1 MKINRRQFLA
11 MSGAA
16 IPVAVLAAQQTSK
29 PSGAA
34 PTTSGPSAPLPSSL
48 PWHQRLRRVGQ
59 LNFNER
65 DPLTLDVEA
74 WADYWASLKVDAVL
88 LSVTGILAFY
98 PTQVPFHRRSKFL
111 GDRDLFGECVAAAK
125 KRGLRIVART
135 SPDLEW
141 DDALTA
147 HPEWFMRD
155 AKGAFIPH
163 NEEPRLYKTCMF
175 STYFTEH
182 MPAIFREVQAHYDV
196 DALYTNGW
204 PPLGGLP
211 VCYCDACR
219 KLAKPNT
226 PEYWEQFT
234 ERTVELWKL
243 YDGIAKEKKPDSL
256 FYANLGGGLRATPNI
271 KRLADVAEW
280 FNCDN
285 QGRGGDATP
294 IWGAALQ
301 GRVATAVMK
310 NRTIT
315 NVTGAYSTGGNNL
328 RWRNVAK
335 SPAETEIWLDQTIA
349 SGMTIWY
356 HWVGG
361 QAGLGEDRRW
371 QETGRRYMEWL
382 ARHDRHFVRR
392 RSIANIGIVMGQR
405 THLFHTP
412 SGDGRMGEF
421 VDGLYNALLEG
432 RNFFDF
438 VHEDNLG
445 AQTVGRYSAL
455 LLPNIAWLSD
465 RQCQQLRDY
474 VAAGGSLMA
483 SFETAMFDETGRRRA
498 NSGLADLFGIESV
511 GAPAGPNGNGFYARF
526 ERPHEILRGFAN
538 TNWLPGGGWRLPIK
552 AADAPVLSVVPA
564 YTAYPPE
571 LSYDPTLKPDG
582 PAVIARETGLS
593 RLLYFA
599 GDIERTAWR
608 TGHTDLSRLL
618 QNSIAWL
625 TRGQRPVTVEG
636 DGIVECFAWETEPGF
651 ALHVLN
657 YTNPNMHRG
666 WLRQFYPIG
675 EQKVRMEIPAG
686 RKIARVEL
694 LRAGREIPFRQT
706 GANVEFTIPQ
716 VVDYEVAALSV

>member
-1 MKINRRQFLA
+1 
-11 MSGAA
+11 
-16 IPVAVLAAQQTSK
+16 
-29 PSGAA
+29 
-34 PTTSGPSAPLPSSL
+34 
-48 PWHQRLRRVGQ
+48 
-59 LNFNER
+59 
-65 DPLTLDVEA
+65 
-74 WADYWASLKVDAVL
+74 
-88 LSVTGILAFY
+88 
-98 PTQVPFHRRSKFL
+98 
-111 GDRDLFGECVAAAK
+111 
-125 KRGLRIVART
+125 
-135 SPDLEW
+135 
-141 DDALTA
+141 
-147 HPEWFMRD
+147 
-155 AKGAFIPH
+155 
-163 NEEPRLYKTCMF
+163 
-175 STYFTEH
+175 

-204 PPLGGLP
+204 PPLGNLP
-211 VCYCDACR
+211 VCYCDECR

-234 ERTVELWKL
+234 ERTVALWKL
-243 YDGIAKEKKPDSL
+243 YDGIAKEKKSDGL

-271 KRLADVAEW
+271 KRLAEACEW

-294 IWGAALQ
+294 IWGAAQQ
-301 GRVATAVMK
+301 GRVATAVME

-315 NVTGAYSTGGNNL
+315 NVTGAYSTGGGV

-371 QETGRRYMEWL
+371 QETGRHYMEWL
-382 ARHDRHFVRR
+382 ARHDRHFARR
-392 RSIANIGIVMGQR
+392 RSIANIGVVMGQR

-412 SGDGRMGEF
+412 SGEGRMGDF
-421 VDGLYNALLEG
+421 VDGLYNALLES
-432 RNFFDF
+432 RSFFDF
-438 VHEDNLG
+438 VHEDDLG
-445 AQTVGRYSAL
+445 HETVGRYSAL
-455 LLPNIAWLSD
+455 LLPNVAWLSD

-483 SFETAMFDETGRRRA
+483 SFETAMFDERGNHRA

-511 GAPAGPNGNGFYARF
+511 GAPAGPNGNGFYARI

-552 AADAPVLSVVPA
+552 AAGAPVLSVVPA

-582 PAVIARETGLS
+582 PAVIAREAGRS

-599 GDIERTAWR
+599 GDIERAAWR

-618 QNSIAWL
+618 QNS
-625 TRGQRPVTVEG
+625 
-636 DGIVECFAWETEPGF
+636 FA
-651 ALHVLN
+651 
-657 YTNPNMHRG
+657 
-666 WLRQFYPIG
+666 
-675 EQKVRMEIPAG
+675 
-686 RKIARVEL
+686 
-694 LRAGREIPFRQT
+694 
-706 GANVEFTIPQ
+706 
-716 VVDYEVAALSV
+716 